1 MAYESDFDDL
11 MTQTLTLEPRSAI
24 DKYTE
29 ETYGT
34 ATSVLCRIVGMPKMV
49 RAADG
54 REVVSNGHAFTSG
67 PSGATVKHRLTLP
80 DGSQPVIIRVDSF
93 PDEDGPHHDII
104 YF

>member
-1 MAYESDFDDL
+1 MAYESDFDEL
-11 MTQTLTLEPRSAI
+11 MTQTLTLEPRSAV
-24 DKYTE
+24 DKYGE
-29 ETYGT
+29 ESYG
-34 ATSVLCRIVGMPKMV
+34 AAVSVTCRIVGMPKMV

-67 PSGATVKHRLTLP
+67 PSGATVTDRLTLP
-80 DGSQPVIIRVDSF
+80 DSTHPVIIRVDSF